1 MMRLL
6 NGLAVM
12 LLLAT
17 GGATVSAASSP
28 QLAPYAVYARGPA
41 GERLLDVAREA
52 LRLAAGRA
60 DSSRVVAPDW
70 PASPRPV
77 FVTLARAGATR
88 ACLGRDEPA
97 GSLTATVREIA
108 GDLLVADRRRPPVA
122 PEELESLRLVIA
134 FVGDERPLA
143 DPYALDPMRE
153 GLRIETERGAVAF
166 LPGEAR
172 TVAWALGEAR
182 RIGIL
187 RALAEARFT
196 RFAAVVVTGP
206 AVAPTHGTAS
216 PSHVEVHP

>member
-1 MMRLL
+1 
-6 NGLAVM
+6 V
-12 LLLAT
+12 
-17 GGATVSAASSP
+17 
-28 QLAPYAVYARGPA
+28 
-41 GERLLDVAREA
+41 
-52 LRLAAGRA
+52 RA
-60 DSSRVVAPDW
+60 
-70 PASPRPV
+70 
-77 FVTLARAGATR
+77 
-88 ACLGRDEPA
+88 
-97 GSLTATVREIA
+97 IA

-187 RALAEARFT
+187 RALADARFT
-196 RFAAVVVTGP
+196 RFAVVVLTGP
-206 AVAPTHGTAS
+206 AVAPTVRTVPPLHG
-216 PSHVEVHP
+216 EVHP